1 MGLGP
6 SAPYH
11 LTPSDQ
17 LSQVLEGACQLAKTP
32 LEIHPRGSKIEA
44 GGEYLCPSHYA
55 IYSSLI
61 LTISQIVL
69 SFVRK
74 GSSMLR
80 ETQDLVRPTLS
91 WGKAARGGQ
100 NMGFRSEPRSPAYP
114 LAVVKWHVSVSLSK
128 PWFPPL

>member
-17 LSQVLEGACQLAKTP
+17 LSQVLEGACQVAKTP
-32 LEIHPRGSKIEA
+32 LENHPRRSKIEA
-44 GGEYLCPSHYA
+44 GGEYLRPSHYA

-61 LTISQIVL
+61 LTISQISALLCEKRLFHAQGNTGPCQANPVL
-69 SFVRK
+69 GE
-74 GSSMLR
+74 GS
-80 ETQDLVRPTLS
+80 E
-91 WGKAARGGQ
+91 GGQ

-114 LAVVKWHVSVSLSK
+114 LAVV
-128 PWFPPL
+128 